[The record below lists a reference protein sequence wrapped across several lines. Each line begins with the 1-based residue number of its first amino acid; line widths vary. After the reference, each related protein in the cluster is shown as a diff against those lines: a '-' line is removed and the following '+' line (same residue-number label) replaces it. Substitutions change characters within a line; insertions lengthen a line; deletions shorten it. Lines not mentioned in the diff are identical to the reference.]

1 MLREEKGVWNQVYR
15 LLLQFREEAISRV
28 FRLLRSRGAAFMPII
43 KSVVSLL
50 DDKRGEIQKSIES
63 QLRLVAE
70 KEASFMGNTI
80 DARTKNH
87 PRKIL

>member
-50 DDKRGEIQKSIES
+50 DDKRVRYKS
-63 QLRLVAE
+63 L
-70 KEASFMGNTI
+70 
-80 DARTKNH
+80 
-87 PRKIL
+87 